1 MSEIT
6 EVLWQEFDAFQKR
19 DLSCFELE
27 CLFLDAIYE
36 SLRLRAGV
44 KEAVLCAW
52 GILRDGRKVLLHM
65 ELGNKESAE
74 AWLGLL
80 RNMVERGLPV
90 PLSITSD
97 GAPGLI
103 EAVDQAYPKSLRVR
117 CWAHKM
123 RNIVAKLPRDVMPQV
138 RAEILT
144 VRDAGTYQE
153 GLARAK
159 EVMARHKDVYPSAM
173 KCLENDLE
181 ASLKHLKLPA
191 RLRQMVRTT
200 NLLERT
206 FEEERRRTKVIPR
219 FFNEK
224 SCLKLSF
231 AVLWRASDRWARVK
245 LTLAEKE
252 QLDTL
257 RATLGLVVKKIQEQ
271 SLLATRQKRRA

>member
-1 MSEIT
+1 MAVEMYARGLSARDIEDSFVSSTGERVLSRSSVSEIT

-97 GAPGLI
+97 GAPGLMSSCQMLCKRLGG
-103 EAVDQAYPKSLRVR
+103 VMHFVSL
-117 CWAHKM
+117 
-123 RNIVAKLPRDVMPQV
+123 P
-138 RAEILT
+138 
-144 VRDAGTYQE
+144 
-153 GLARAK
+153 
-159 EVMARHKDVYPSAM
+159 
-173 KCLENDLE
+173 
-181 ASLKHLKLPA
+181 
-191 RLRQMVRTT
+191 
-200 NLLERT
+200 
-206 FEEERRRTKVIPR
+206 
-219 FFNEK
+219 
-224 SCLKLSF
+224 
-231 AVLWRASDRWARVK
+231 
-245 LTLAEKE
+245 
-252 QLDTL
+252 
-257 RATLGLVVKKIQEQ
+257 
-271 SLLATRQKRRA
+271 